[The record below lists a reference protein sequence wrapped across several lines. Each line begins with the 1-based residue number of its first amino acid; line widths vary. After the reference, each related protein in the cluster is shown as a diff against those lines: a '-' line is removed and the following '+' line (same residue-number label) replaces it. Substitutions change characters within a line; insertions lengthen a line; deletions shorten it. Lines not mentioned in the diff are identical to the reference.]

1 MLKLIK
7 TIEIPIYVNAV
18 EDVENSE
25 MLGTNLKE
33 SEAFATIFVDK
44 IVFLF
49 EQITN
54 AGCSIHTVDGH
65 FIFTPLSYKD
75 ILILIKGE

>member
-1 MLKLIK
+1 MLK

-25 MLGTNLKE
+25 MLGINPKE

-49 EQITN
+49 EQLTHT
-54 AGCSIHTVDGH
+54 GCSIHTVDGQ
-65 FIFTPLSYKD
+65 FIITPLSYKD
-75 ILILIKGE
+75 ILILIKED